1 MRLKLTLL
9 ILILASFSYLKPASV
24 SITAVDGGNQAILD
38 TLASTINA
46 NSPLTK
52 LGDQKDF
59 AKGMGEA
66 AAFSHNTAATYSY
79 QNYTLFA
86 LMVGYNVGVVTKDI
100 ETDGELD
107 ISNAKDKLKDEG
119 DVYAGASAN
128 FAFNLGVNITL
139 IKALLGFDPDNAL
152 YANIK
157 YGKLKTT
164 TPIAG
169 AKIDNYFFGIGLSYQ
184 LIPSLDFVVGSWRG
198 IAINSGFYMSKQK
211 SELPLSY
218 SSITSG
224 GYTLDPTLTVKADST
239 VYTVPLEATTAFSLF
254 FINIS
259 AGAGVDF
266 VFGDCGA
273 DVTVDSDVKD
283 GSNNTVGKVTLDD
296 ANVSGVSPTFISPK
310 IMFGAGI
317 QIALLKLDVPVS
329 YYFKQK
335 AITVGFSA
343 GVVF

>member
-9 ILILASFSYLKPASV
+9 ILILASFSYLKPATV
-24 SITAVDGGNQAILD
+24 SITATDPANQAALNNFA
-38 TLASTINA
+38 TYINE
-46 NSPLTK
+46 NSPITK
-52 LGDQKDF
+52 LGNQKDF

-66 AAFSHNTAATYSY
+66 AAFSHNAAATYSY

-86 LMVGYNVGVVTKDI
+86 IMAGYNGCIVAKDI
-100 ETDGELD
+100 SSSGDM
-107 ISNAKDKLKDEG
+107 KDAEKKIINEG

-157 YGKLKTT
+157 YGKLKTSSEISGT
-164 TPIAG
+164 
-169 AKIDNYFFGIGLSYQ
+169 KIDNSFFGIGLSYQ
-184 LIPSLDFVVGSWRG
+184 LIQSFDYVVGSWRG
-198 IAINSGFYMSKQK
+198 IAINSGFYMAKQK
-211 SELPLSY
+211 SQLSY
-218 SSITSG
+218 SYAGVSDGT
-224 GYTLDPTLTVKADST
+224 YTFDPKVTLKADST
-239 VYTVPLEATTAFSLF
+239 VYTIPLEATTALSLLF
-254 FINIS
+254 VNVS

-273 DVTVDSDVKD
+273 DISIDSNVEDS
-283 GSNNTVGKVTLDD
+283 SNYSVGKVSL
-296 ANVSGVSPTFISPK
+296 NGGKVSGVSPTFMSPK
-310 IMFGAGI
+310 IMGGI
-317 QIALLKLDVPVS
+317 GLQLAIVKFDIPVS

-335 AITVGFSA
+335 AYTMGFTV

>member
-1 MRLKLTLL
+1 MKLKLTL
-9 ILILASFSYLKPASV
+9 IIMILASFSYLKPASV
-24 SITAVDGGNQAILD
+24 SITATNPANQPAMDLF
-38 TLASTINA
+38 ASYINA
-46 NSPLTK
+46 NSNLTK
-52 LGDQKDF
+52 LGNQKDF

-66 AAFSHNTAATYSY
+66 AAFSRNAAATYSY

-86 LMVGYNVGVVTKDI
+86 LMAGYNVGLVTKDI
-100 ETDGELD
+100 ETSGDMKD
-107 ISNAKDKLKDEG
+107 AKKKLIDEG
-119 DVYAGASAN
+119 DEYAGTSAN

-157 YGKLKTT
+157 YGKLKTST
-164 TPIAG
+164 DVAG
-169 AKIDNYFFGIGLSYQ
+169 AKIDNYFFGLGLSYQ
-184 LIPSLDFVVGSWRG
+184 LIPSFDFVVGSWRG

-211 SELPLSY
+211 SEVSLDYASV
-218 SSITSG
+218 TSG
-224 GYTLDPTLTVKADST
+224 GFTLNPSLIVKADST

-254 FINIS
+254 FLNIS

-273 DVTVDSDVKD
+273 DVIVDSDVKD

-296 ANVSGVSPTFISPK
+296 ASVSGVSPTFMSPK
-310 IMFGAGI
+310 IMLGAGI
-317 QIALLKLDVPVS
+317 QIAVLKLDVPVS

-335 AITVGFSA
+335 AVTVGFSA

>member
-9 ILILASFSYLKPASV
+9 ILILASFSYLKPATV
-24 SITAVDGGNQAILD
+24 SITATDAGNQAVMD
-38 TLASTINA
+38 AFATYINA

-66 AAFSHNTAATYSY
+66 AAFSHNAAATFSY

-86 LMVGYNVGVVTKDI
+86 LMAGYNVGVVTKDI
-100 ETDGELD
+100 DSGLD
-107 ISNAKDKLKDEG
+107 MKDAKKKLIDEG

-139 IKALLGFDPDNAL
+139 IKALFGFDPDNAL

-157 YGKLKTT
+157 YGKLKASSD
-164 TPIAG
+164 IAG

-184 LIPSLDFVVGSWRG
+184 LIPSFDFVVGSWRG
-198 IAINSGFYMSKQK
+198 IAINSGFYMAKQR
-211 SELPLSY
+211 SEV
-218 SSITSG
+218 
-224 GYTLDPTLTVKADST
+224 TLDYASLTYSGLSFDPQLTLKADST

-254 FINIS
+254 FLNIS

-266 VFGDCGA
+266 VFGDCAA
-273 DVTVDSDVKD
+273 DIIADSDVKNA
-283 GSNNTVGKVTLDD
+283 SNDTVGTVSLEGAK
-296 ANVSGVSPTFISPK
+296 VSGVSPTLMSPK
-310 IMFGAGI
+310 IMLGAGI
-317 QIALLKLDVPVS
+317 QLAVLKIDVPVS

>member
-9 ILILASFSYLKPASV
+9 ILILASFSYLKPATV
-24 SITAVDGGNQAILD
+24 SITAVGGGNQAQLD
-38 TLASTINA
+38 TLAANVNA

-52 LGDQKDF
+52 LGNQKDF

-86 LMVGYNVGVVTKDI
+86 LMAGYNVGVVTKDI
-100 ETDGELD
+100 DPDGD
-107 ISNAKDKLKDEG
+107 MDDAKKKLINEG

-157 YGKLKTT
+157 FGKLKTSSDV
-164 TPIAG
+164 AG
-169 AKIDNYFFGIGLSYQ
+169 AKIDNYFFGMGLSYQ
-184 LIPSLDFVVGSWRG
+184 LIPSFDFVVGSWRG
-198 IAINSGFYMSKQK
+198 IAINSGFYMAKQK
-211 SELPLSY
+211 SEVSLDY
-218 SSITSG
+218 ASITSG
-224 GYTLDPTLTVKADST
+224 GYTLNPSLTVKADST

-254 FINIS
+254 FLNFS

-273 DVTVDSDVKD
+273 DVIVDSDVKD
-283 GSNNTVGKVTLDD
+283 GSNNTVGTVKLND
-296 ANVSGVSPTFISPK
+296 AKVSGVSPTFMSPK

-317 QIALLKLDVPVS
+317 QIAILKIDVPVS

-335 AITVGFSA
+335 AVTVGFTA